1 MSEQNQQQSNKQT
14 PGEADQNSNSSA
26 SEDKQRDATNR
37 NRENSNVQNSNKD
50 DEPNPVYTNSD
61 APQQEIERDTQGVM
75 TKGTKN
81 DPAAIYNTD
90 NSTLQSKEEKQHDE
104 NVSLNKNDKI
114 DVPDLPETEIDKSI
128 SSER

>member
-1 MSEQNQQQSNKQT
+1 MSEQNQQQNIKRT

-50 DEPNPVYTNSD
+50 DEPNHVYTKR
-61 APQQEIERDTQGVM
+61 AATHKEIERDTQGVM

-81 DPAAIYNTD
+81 DPSAVYNTD